1 MDYFDGVALVLL
13 VVVVVSVLVL
23 VPDDGDEPVAGLEV
37 VLLVS
42 FVVELLD
49 EELLPPAGDG
59 FTTVVL
65 FSVLLPGDA
74 AGVAVSVFCSHAAK
88 SAALA
93 RMQMYFFIGFGCS
106 CPTLGQTLNRRKA
119 CLRSCG
125 SAGAW
130 HPTRNQNAGSNF
142 SPCASA
148 TA

>member
-1 MDYFDGVALVLL
+1 VLL

-23 VPDDGDEPVAGLEV
+23 VPADGEEPVAGLEV

-49 EELLPPAGDG
+49 DELPPAGDG

-65 FSVLLPGDA
+65 FSVLPPGDA
-74 AGVAVSVFCSHAAK
+74 AGVAVVSDFCSHAAK

-106 CPTLGQTLNRRKA
+106 CPHWVK
-119 CLRSCG
+119 
-125 SAGAW
+125 
-130 HPTRNQNAGSNF
+130 P
-142 SPCASA
+142 
-148 TA
+148 

>member
-1 MDYFDGVALVLL
+1 VDYFDGVALVLL

-23 VPDDGDEPVAGLEV
+23 VPPDGEEPVAGLEV

-49 EELLPPAGDG
+49 EELPPAGDG

-65 FSVLLPGDA
+65 FSVLPPGDA

-106 CPTLGQTLNRRKA
+106 CPHWVK
-119 CLRSCG
+119 
-125 SAGAW
+125 
-130 HPTRNQNAGSNF
+130 P
-142 SPCASA
+142 
-148 TA
+148 